1 MFQFL
6 RKCLKYFA
14 FAGLFSLFI
23 NTLYLTFPIYM
34 LVIYV
39 RVLQSY
45 SFPTLYAVTIL
56 GLSALVVLGCLD
68 FLRSRILVQAGIQ
81 MDKSLSRSVLE
92 KMLKKAGSINKD
104 GYTQGLRD
112 VNILRNYFAG
122 NAVFS
127 FFDAPWVVIY
137 LLIIYIMHP
146 VLGYVATGGAIV
158 LLIMGLLQELLTKN
172 KLNQVQDL
180 KIQDQSFVLKS
191 IHNAEMLHSMG
202 MLRNMVGHWNK
213 INDQEL
219 LLQDESGKRSQTLQS
234 MSRSFR
240 LMMQVFIF
248 GVGAYLVLLEQSNS
262 GIIIAA
268 SIIMGRA
275 LAPVDQFL
283 GTWKQTME
291 AKEAYQR
298 LDNLIK
304 TSPSKEKIKVKE
316 PRGKLS
322 VEKVSLNINQ
332 SPILKNVSFDLE
344 PGSILGLIGPNGAG
358 KTSLCRLA
366 LGIWTPTEG
375 SVSLDG
381 LDISSWDP
389 EELGSVVGYLPQDVE
404 LFPGTI
410 SENIARMDFED
421 PQKVIEASQKVGVH
435 EVILRLPQGY
445 KTEIG
450 ESGGNLSGGQ
460 RQRIGLARA
469 VYGNPKLI
477 LLDEPNSNLDEQG
490 EKALLNTLNALKKE
504 GTAILMITHKP
515 SLLSQTDRILMLK
528 QGQVDLFDSRENVLR
543 QLMSQ
548 KTSSPQQGK
557 VSTTDNR

>member
-1 MFQFL
+1 MSGFL
-6 RKCLKYFA
+6 RKCLKYFI

-56 GLSALVVLGCLD
+56 GLTALLVLGCLD
-68 FLRSRILVQAGIQ
+68 FLRSRLLVQAGIE
-81 MDKSLSRSVLE
+81 MDKSMSRSVLE
-92 KMLKKAGSINKD
+92 RMLKKAGSIYQD
-104 GYTQGLRD
+104 GYTQGLKD
-112 VNILRNYFAG
+112 VNTLRNYFAG
-122 NAVFS
+122 NAVFT
-127 FFDAPWVVIY
+127 FFDAPWVIIY

-146 VLGYVATGGAIV
+146 VLGYVATGGAVI
-158 LLIMGLLQELLTKN
+158 LLILGILQELLTRN
-172 KLNQVQDL
+172 KLNQAQNL
-180 KIQDQSFVLKS
+180 KQQDQSFVLKS
-191 IHNAEMLHSMG
+191 IHNAEMIHSMG
-202 MLRNMVGHWNK
+202 MLQNMAGHWNK

-219 LLQDESGKRSQTLQS
+219 MLQDKSGQKSQFLQS
-234 MSRSFR
+234 ISRSFR

-283 GTWKQTME
+283 GTWKQTLE

-304 TSPSKEKIKVKE
+304 TSPSREKIKVKQ
-316 PRGKLS
+316 PQGKLS
-322 VEKVSLNINQ
+322 VEQVSLQINQ
-332 SPILKNVSFDLE
+332 SPVLKNVSFDLA
-344 PGSILGLIGPNGAG
+344 PGYILGLIGPNGAG

-375 SVSLDG
+375 RVSLDG
-381 LDISSWDP
+381 LDILSWAP
-389 EELGSVVGYLPQDVE
+389 EDLGSVVGYLPQDVE

-410 SENIARMDFED
+410 SENIARMGQVDS
-421 PQKVIEASQKVGVH
+421 QKVVEASQKAGVH
-435 EVILRLPQGY
+435 EVILRMPKGY
-445 KTEIG
+445 KTEIS

-469 VYGNPKLI
+469 VYDNPKLV

-490 EKALLNTLNALKKE
+490 EKALLATLKSLREE
-504 GTAILMITHKP
+504 GAAILMITHKP

-528 QGQVDLFDSRENVLR
+528 QGQVELFDSKEKVLR
-543 QLMSQ
+543 QLMSH
-548 KTSSPQQGK
+548 KSASGQQGK
-557 VSTTDNR
+557 VSI